1 MVEELVIVNITFNEM
16 IKKLKILIPNVS
28 IGQNLLQVN
37 KQKKKKKPV
46 ASLVYNLVYI
56 KQGLYFVI

>member
-37 KQKKKKKPV
+37 KQKKKKK
-46 ASLVYNLVYI
+46 ACCKLGI
-56 KQGLYFVI
+56 